1 MRDFRLLVL
10 TPRER
15 VYDGDITSL
24 VMPTADGEIGF
35 LAGRE
40 ETVLEVLPGDLRLRA
55 GKKDTVLETDGG
67 VAHMTGKKLTVLCG
81 VAYPKEVAKEMRA
94 RRASELSEERKKQE
108 KSLADYK
115 LTRAALM
122 RAFDK
127 LKRTEVK

>member
-55 GKKDTVLETDGG
+55 GKKDMVLETDGG

-81 VAYPKEVAKEMRA
+81 VVYPKEAANEMRA